1 MNVLLVN
8 STKSAYDAV
17 NDSIRKEGYRLQVS
31 EGVENIAAEIIKNNA
46 RIVIINW
53 PKKEDNISFLIN
65 AIKKIKSK
73 HYLYI
78 LVIADRIRKNEV
90 LNMMNSGA
98 DDCIFKP
105 FSKEDISLKIQMA
118 RRIMKLEDS
127 HHKTKKKI
135 LKLAKEDPLT
145 GVLNRRALL
154 DESLKEM
161 RRASRKM
168 NFVSAVLIAISNY
181 DEIVEEQG
189 NLPANAMLFEFAKK
203 LYKTCRPY
211 DKLGRFSDTEF
222 LLILPDAEAAVGEI
236 VAQRIH
242 EEMKIPIELNNLEM
256 DVKVYIGISEL
267 DPDDIAKKNGP
278 DDNLMND
285 VLLDSLIRRS
295 ELALKKAIE
304 NDKEMV
310 VYTF

>member
-1 MNVLLVN
+1 MNALLIN
-8 STKSAYDAV
+8 STKSAYDAL
-17 NDSIRKEGYRLQVS
+17 NDSIKKDGFRLQVS
-31 EGVENIAAEIIKNNA
+31 DGDDKIASEIIKNNI
-46 RIVIINW
+46 RIVVINW
-53 PKKEDNISFLIN
+53 PKNQENISFLLK

-73 HYLYI
+73 NFIYTIVI
-78 LVIADRIRKNEV
+78 LDKNRKDEIQN
-90 LNMMNSGA
+90 LINSGS
-98 DDCIFKP
+98 DDCLFKP
-105 FSKEDISLKIQMA
+105 FSKEDVQLKFMTA
-118 RRIMKLEDS
+118 RRVVKLEES
-127 HHKTKKKI
+127 HHKTKKKM

-145 GVLNRRALL
+145 GVLNRRSLL

-168 NFVSAVLIAISNY
+168 NFVSAVMISISNY
-181 DEIVEEQG
+181 SEIVDEHG
-189 NLPANAMLFEFAKK
+189 NLPANAMLFEFSKK

-211 DKLGRFSDTEF
+211 DKLGRYSDTEF
-222 LLILPDAEAAVGEI
+222 LLILPDAEAAIGEI

-242 EEMKIPIELNNLEM
+242 EEMNTHIELNNIEI
-256 DVKVYIGISEL
+256 DVKIHIGISEL

-295 ELALKKAIE
+295 ALALKKCVD